1 MKILGLT
8 GGSGTGKSAACTA
21 FARLGCGVIDADATY
36 RTLCDTCEPMLEEI
50 QNVFGDVFSTDGK
63 LDRKKLGAI
72 VFADAQKLQQL
83 NAITH
88 PYIRQAARDAF
99 AAYSKRGCLL
109 CIYDAPVLFE
119 GQMETLCDKTCA
131 VLAARNTRI
140 ARIVARD
147 AITEEYGRC
156 ALTRRKTMH
165 FTAKDAIMSY
175 KMMQTWT
182 HCIHRCAR
190 SMKIWCANKRIG
202 AERMKVSWKTPCFM
216 TKRPAGIA

>member
-50 QNVFGDVFSTDGK
+50 QNVFGDVFSIDGK

-147 AITEEYGRC
+147 AITEEYAALRIDAQKDDAFYRERC
-156 ALTRRKTMH
+156 DYVVQNDADLDTLYTQVRKIYEDMVR
-165 FTAKDAIMSY
+165 K
-175 KMMQTWT
+175 
-182 HCIHRCAR
+182 
-190 SMKIWCANKRIG
+190 
-202 AERMKVSWKTPCFM
+202 
-216 TKRPAGIA
+216 

>member
-36 RTLCDTCEPMLEEI
+36 RTLCDTCEPMLKEI
-50 QNVFGDVFSTDGK
+50 QNVFGDVFSTEGK

-99 AAYSKRGCLL
+99 AAYNKRGCLL

-147 AITEEYGRC
+147 AITEEYAALRIDAQKDDAFYRERC
-156 ALTRRKTMH
+156 DYVVQNDADLDTLYTQVRKIYEDMVR
-165 FTAKDAIMSY
+165 K
-175 KMMQTWT
+175 
-182 HCIHRCAR
+182 
-190 SMKIWCANKRIG
+190 
-202 AERMKVSWKTPCFM
+202 
-216 TKRPAGIA
+216 

>member
-36 RTLCDTCEPMLEEI
+36 RTLCDTCEPMLKEI

-140 ARIVARD
+140 ARIMARD
-147 AITEEYGRC
+147 AITEEYAALRIDAQKDDAFYRERC
-156 ALTRRKTMH
+156 DYVVQNDANLDTLYTQVRKIYEDMVR
-165 FTAKDAIMSY
+165 K
-175 KMMQTWT
+175 
-182 HCIHRCAR
+182 
-190 SMKIWCANKRIG
+190 
-202 AERMKVSWKTPCFM
+202 
-216 TKRPAGIA
+216 

>member
-36 RTLCDTCEPMLEEI
+36 RTLCDTCEPMLKEI

-147 AITEEYGRC
+147 AITEEYAALRIDAQKDDVFYRERC
-156 ALTRRKTMH
+156 DYIVQNDADLDTLYTQVRKIYEDMVR
-165 FTAKDAIMSY
+165 K
-175 KMMQTWT
+175 
-182 HCIHRCAR
+182 
-190 SMKIWCANKRIG
+190 
-202 AERMKVSWKTPCFM
+202 
-216 TKRPAGIA
+216 

>member
-36 RTLCDTCEPMLEEI
+36 RTLCDTCEPMLKEI
-50 QNVFGDVFSTDGK
+50 QNVFGNVFSTDGK

-147 AITEEYGRC
+147 AITEEYAALRIDAQKDNAFYRERC
-156 ALTRRKTMH
+156 DYIVQNDADLDTLYTQVRKIYEDMVR
-165 FTAKDAIMSY
+165 K
-175 KMMQTWT
+175 
-182 HCIHRCAR
+182 
-190 SMKIWCANKRIG
+190 
-202 AERMKVSWKTPCFM
+202 
-216 TKRPAGIA
+216 

>member
-8 GGSGTGKSAACTA
+8 GGSGTGKSAACMA

-36 RTLCDTCEPMLEEI
+36 RTLCDTCEPMLKEI

-99 AAYSKRGCLL
+99 AAYSKQGCLL

-147 AITEEYGRC
+147 AITEEYAALRIDAQKDDAFYRERC
-156 ALTRRKTMH
+156 DYVVQNDADLDTLYTQVRKIYEDMVR
-165 FTAKDAIMSY
+165 K
-175 KMMQTWT
+175 
-182 HCIHRCAR
+182 
-190 SMKIWCANKRIG
+190 
-202 AERMKVSWKTPCFM
+202 
-216 TKRPAGIA
+216 

>member
-36 RTLCDTCEPMLEEI
+36 RTLCDTCEPMLKEI

-147 AITEEYGRC
+147 AITEEYAALRSDAQKDDAFYRERC
-156 ALTRRKTMH
+156 DYVVQNDADLDTLYTQVRKIYEDMVR
-165 FTAKDAIMSY
+165 K
-175 KMMQTWT
+175 
-182 HCIHRCAR
+182 
-190 SMKIWCANKRIG
+190 
-202 AERMKVSWKTPCFM
+202 
-216 TKRPAGIA
+216 

>member
-36 RTLCDTCEPMLEEI
+36 RTLCDTCDPMLKEI

-147 AITEEYGRC
+147 AITEEYAALRIDAQKDDAFYRERC
-156 ALTRRKTMH
+156 DYVVQNDADLDTLYTQVRKIYEDMVR
-165 FTAKDAIMSY
+165 K
-175 KMMQTWT
+175 
-182 HCIHRCAR
+182 
-190 SMKIWCANKRIG
+190 
-202 AERMKVSWKTPCFM
+202 
-216 TKRPAGIA
+216 

>member
-36 RTLCDTCEPMLEEI
+36 RTLCDTCEPMLKEI
-50 QNVFGDVFSTDGK
+50 QNVFGYVFSTDGK

-147 AITEEYGRC
+147 AITEEYAALRIDAQKDDAFYRERC
-156 ALTRRKTMH
+156 DYIVQNDADLDTLYTQVRKIYEDMVR
-165 FTAKDAIMSY
+165 K
-175 KMMQTWT
+175 
-182 HCIHRCAR
+182 
-190 SMKIWCANKRIG
+190 
-202 AERMKVSWKTPCFM
+202 
-216 TKRPAGIA
+216 

>member
-36 RTLCDTCEPMLEEI
+36 RTLCDTCKPMLKEI
-50 QNVFGDVFSTDGK
+50 QNVFGDVFSTDRK

-147 AITEEYGRC
+147 AITEEYAALRIDAQKDDAFYRDRC
-156 ALTRRKTMH
+156 DYVVQNDADLDTLYTQVRKIYEDMVR
-165 FTAKDAIMSY
+165 K
-175 KMMQTWT
+175 
-182 HCIHRCAR
+182 
-190 SMKIWCANKRIG
+190 
-202 AERMKVSWKTPCFM
+202 
-216 TKRPAGIA
+216 

>member
-36 RTLCDTCEPMLEEI
+36 RTLCDTCEPMLKEI

-147 AITEEYGRC
+147 AITEEYAALRIDAQKDDAFYRARC
-156 ALTRRKTMH
+156 DYVVQNDADLDTLYTQVRKIYEDMVR
-165 FTAKDAIMSY
+165 K
-175 KMMQTWT
+175 
-182 HCIHRCAR
+182 
-190 SMKIWCANKRIG
+190 
-202 AERMKVSWKTPCFM
+202 
-216 TKRPAGIA
+216 

>member
-21 FARLGCGVIDADATY
+21 FARLGCGIIDADATY
-36 RTLCDTCEPMLEEI
+36 RTLCDTCEPMLKEI

-147 AITEEYGRC
+147 AITEEYAALRIDAQKDDAFYRERC
-156 ALTRRKTMH
+156 DYVVQNDADLDTLYTQVRKIYEDMVR
-165 FTAKDAIMSY
+165 K
-175 KMMQTWT
+175 
-182 HCIHRCAR
+182 
-190 SMKIWCANKRIG
+190 
-202 AERMKVSWKTPCFM
+202 
-216 TKRPAGIA
+216 

>member
-36 RTLCDTCEPMLEEI
+36 RTLCDTCEPMLKEI
-50 QNVFGDVFSTDGK
+50 QNVFGDVFSTDRK

-119 GQMETLCDKTCA
+119 GEMETLCDKTCG

-147 AITEEYGRC
+147 AITEEYAALRIDAQKDDAFYRERC
-156 ALTRRKTMH
+156 DYIVQNDADLDTLYTQVRKIYEDMVR
-165 FTAKDAIMSY
+165 K
-175 KMMQTWT
+175 
-182 HCIHRCAR
+182 
-190 SMKIWCANKRIG
+190 
-202 AERMKVSWKTPCFM
+202 
-216 TKRPAGIA
+216 

>member
-36 RTLCDTCEPMLEEI
+36 RTLCDTCEPMLKEI

-147 AITEEYGRC
+147 AITEEYAALRIDAQKDDAFYRERC
-156 ALTRRKTMH
+156 DYVVQNDAYLDTLYTQVRKIYEDMVR
-165 FTAKDAIMSY
+165 K
-175 KMMQTWT
+175 
-182 HCIHRCAR
+182 
-190 SMKIWCANKRIG
+190 
-202 AERMKVSWKTPCFM
+202 
-216 TKRPAGIA
+216 

>member
-36 RTLCDTCEPMLEEI
+36 RTLCDTCDPMLKEI
-50 QNVFGDVFSTDGK
+50 QNVFGDVFSTNGK

-147 AITEEYGRC
+147 AITEEYAALRIDAQKDDAFYRERC
-156 ALTRRKTMH
+156 DYVVQNDADLDTLYTQVRKIYEDMVR
-165 FTAKDAIMSY
+165 K
-175 KMMQTWT
+175 
-182 HCIHRCAR
+182 
-190 SMKIWCANKRIG
+190 
-202 AERMKVSWKTPCFM
+202 
-216 TKRPAGIA
+216 

>member
-147 AITEEYGRC
+147 AVTEEYAALRIDAQKDDAFYRERC
-156 ALTRRKTMH
+156 DYIVQNDADLDTLYTQVRKIYEDMVR
-165 FTAKDAIMSY
+165 K
-175 KMMQTWT
+175 
-182 HCIHRCAR
+182 
-190 SMKIWCANKRIG
+190 
-202 AERMKVSWKTPCFM
+202 
-216 TKRPAGIA
+216 

>member
-36 RTLCDTCEPMLEEI
+36 RTLCDTCEPMLKEI
-50 QNVFGDVFSTDGK
+50 QNVFGDVFSTNRK
-63 LDRKKLGAI
+63 LDRKKLGTI

-147 AITEEYGRC
+147 AITEEYAALRIDAQKDDAFYRERC
-156 ALTRRKTMH
+156 DYVVQNDADLDTLYTQVRKIYEDMVR
-165 FTAKDAIMSY
+165 K
-175 KMMQTWT
+175 
-182 HCIHRCAR
+182 
-190 SMKIWCANKRIG
+190 
-202 AERMKVSWKTPCFM
+202 
-216 TKRPAGIA
+216 

>member
-36 RTLCDTCEPMLEEI
+36 RTLCDTCEPMLKEI
-50 QNVFGDVFSTDGK
+50 QNVFGDVFSTNGK

-99 AAYSKRGCLL
+99 AAYNKRGCLL

-147 AITEEYGRC
+147 AITEEYAALRIDAQKDDAFYRERC
-156 ALTRRKTMH
+156 DYVVQNDADLDTLYTQVRKIYEDMVR
-165 FTAKDAIMSY
+165 K
-175 KMMQTWT
+175 
-182 HCIHRCAR
+182 
-190 SMKIWCANKRIG
+190 
-202 AERMKVSWKTPCFM
+202 
-216 TKRPAGIA
+216 

>member
-21 FARLGCGVIDADATY
+21 FARLRCGVIDADATY
-36 RTLCDTCEPMLEEI
+36 RTLCDTCEPMLKEI

-63 LDRKKLGAI
+63 LDRKKLGTI

-147 AITEEYGRC
+147 AITEEYAALRIDAQKDDAFYRERC
-156 ALTRRKTMH
+156 DYVVQNDADLDTLYTQVRKIYEDMVR
-165 FTAKDAIMSY
+165 K
-175 KMMQTWT
+175 
-182 HCIHRCAR
+182 
-190 SMKIWCANKRIG
+190 
-202 AERMKVSWKTPCFM
+202 
-216 TKRPAGIA
+216 

>member
-36 RTLCDTCEPMLEEI
+36 RTLCDTCEPMLKEI

-63 LDRKKLGAI
+63 LDRKKLGTI

-147 AITEEYGRC
+147 AITEEYAALRIDAQKDDAFYRERC
-156 ALTRRKTMH
+156 DYVVQNDADLDTLYTQVRKIYEDMVR
-165 FTAKDAIMSY
+165 K
-175 KMMQTWT
+175 
-182 HCIHRCAR
+182 
-190 SMKIWCANKRIG
+190 
-202 AERMKVSWKTPCFM
+202 
-216 TKRPAGIA
+216 

>member
-36 RTLCDTCEPMLEEI
+36 RTLCDTCEPMLKEI

-72 VFADAQKLQQL
+72 VFSDAQKLQQL

-147 AITEEYGRC
+147 AITEEYAALRIDAQKDDAFYRERC
-156 ALTRRKTMH
+156 DYVVQNDADLDTLYTQVRKIYEDMVR
-165 FTAKDAIMSY
+165 K
-175 KMMQTWT
+175 
-182 HCIHRCAR
+182 
-190 SMKIWCANKRIG
+190 
-202 AERMKVSWKTPCFM
+202 
-216 TKRPAGIA
+216 

>member
-36 RTLCDTCEPMLEEI
+36 RTLCDTCEPMLKEI

-88 PYIRQAARDAF
+88 PYIRQDARDAF
-99 AAYSKRGCLL
+99 AEYSKRGCLL

-147 AITEEYGRC
+147 AITEEYAALRIDAQKDDAFYRERC
-156 ALTRRKTMH
+156 DYVVQNDADLDTLYTQVRKIYEDMVR
-165 FTAKDAIMSY
+165 K
-175 KMMQTWT
+175 
-182 HCIHRCAR
+182 
-190 SMKIWCANKRIG
+190 
-202 AERMKVSWKTPCFM
+202 
-216 TKRPAGIA
+216 

>member
-36 RTLCDTCEPMLEEI
+36 RTLCDTCEPMLKEI

-63 LDRKKLGAI
+63 LDRKKLGVI

-147 AITEEYGRC
+147 AITEEYAALRIDAQKDDAFYRERC
-156 ALTRRKTMH
+156 DYIVQNDADLDTLYTQVRKIYEDMVR
-165 FTAKDAIMSY
+165 K
-175 KMMQTWT
+175 
-182 HCIHRCAR
+182 
-190 SMKIWCANKRIG
+190 
-202 AERMKVSWKTPCFM
+202 
-216 TKRPAGIA
+216 

>member
-36 RTLCDTCEPMLEEI
+36 RTLCDTCEPMLKEI
-50 QNVFGDVFSTDGK
+50 QNVFGNVFSTDGK

-147 AITEEYGRC
+147 AITEEYAALRIDAQKDDAFYRERC
-156 ALTRRKTMH
+156 DYIVQNDADLDTLYTQVRKIYEDMVR
-165 FTAKDAIMSY
+165 K
-175 KMMQTWT
+175 
-182 HCIHRCAR
+182 
-190 SMKIWCANKRIG
+190 
-202 AERMKVSWKTPCFM
+202 
-216 TKRPAGIA
+216 

>member
-36 RTLCDTCEPMLEEI
+36 RTLCDTCEPMLKEI
-50 QNVFGDVFSTDGK
+50 QNVFGDVFSTDWK

-147 AITEEYGRC
+147 AITEEYAALRIDAQKDDAFYRERC
-156 ALTRRKTMH
+156 DYVVQNDADLDTLYTQVRKIYEDMVR
-165 FTAKDAIMSY
+165 K
-175 KMMQTWT
+175 
-182 HCIHRCAR
+182 
-190 SMKIWCANKRIG
+190 
-202 AERMKVSWKTPCFM
+202 
-216 TKRPAGIA
+216 

>member
-36 RTLCDTCEPMLEEI
+36 RTLCDTCEPMLKEI

-99 AAYSKRGCLL
+99 AAYNKRGCLL

-147 AITEEYGRC
+147 AITEEYAALRIDAQKDDAFYRERC
-156 ALTRRKTMH
+156 DYVVQNDADLDTLYTQVRKIYEDMVR
-165 FTAKDAIMSY
+165 K
-175 KMMQTWT
+175 
-182 HCIHRCAR
+182 
-190 SMKIWCANKRIG
+190 
-202 AERMKVSWKTPCFM
+202 
-216 TKRPAGIA
+216 

>member
-36 RTLCDTCEPMLEEI
+36 RTLCDTCEPMLKEI
-50 QNVFGDVFSTDGK
+50 QNVFGDVFSTDRK

-119 GQMETLCDKTCA
+119 GQMETVCDKTCA
-131 VLAARNTRI
+131 VRAARNTRI

-147 AITEEYGRC
+147 AITEEYAALRIDAQKDDAFYRERC
-156 ALTRRKTMH
+156 DYVVQNDADLDTLYTQVRKIYEDMVR
-165 FTAKDAIMSY
+165 K
-175 KMMQTWT
+175 
-182 HCIHRCAR
+182 
-190 SMKIWCANKRIG
+190 
-202 AERMKVSWKTPCFM
+202 
-216 TKRPAGIA
+216 

>member
-36 RTLCDTCEPMLEEI
+36 RTLCDTCEPMLKEI
-50 QNVFGDVFSTDGK
+50 QNVFGDVFSTEGK

-147 AITEEYGRC
+147 AITEEYAALRIDAQKDDAFYRERC
-156 ALTRRKTMH
+156 DYVVQNDADLDTLYTQVRKIYEDMVR
-165 FTAKDAIMSY
+165 K
-175 KMMQTWT
+175 
-182 HCIHRCAR
+182 
-190 SMKIWCANKRIG
+190 
-202 AERMKVSWKTPCFM
+202 
-216 TKRPAGIA
+216 

>member
-36 RTLCDTCEPMLEEI
+36 RTLCDTCEPMLKEI
-50 QNVFGDVFSTDGK
+50 QNVFGDAFSTDGK

-147 AITEEYGRC
+147 AITEEYAALRIDAQKDDAFYRERC
-156 ALTRRKTMH
+156 DYIVQNDADLDTLYTQVRKIYEDMVR
-165 FTAKDAIMSY
+165 K
-175 KMMQTWT
+175 
-182 HCIHRCAR
+182 
-190 SMKIWCANKRIG
+190 
-202 AERMKVSWKTPCFM
+202 
-216 TKRPAGIA
+216 

>member
-36 RTLCDTCEPMLEEI
+36 RTLCDTCEPMLKEI

-88 PYIRQAARDAF
+88 PHIRQAARDAF

-109 CIYDAPVLFE
+109 YIYDAPVLFE

-147 AITEEYGRC
+147 AITEEYAALRIDAQKDDAFYRERC
-156 ALTRRKTMH
+156 DYVVQNDADLDTLYTQVRKIYEDMVR
-165 FTAKDAIMSY
+165 K
-175 KMMQTWT
+175 
-182 HCIHRCAR
+182 
-190 SMKIWCANKRIG
+190 
-202 AERMKVSWKTPCFM
+202 
-216 TKRPAGIA
+216 

>member
-36 RTLCDTCEPMLEEI
+36 RTLCDTCEPMLKEI

-63 LDRKKLGAI
+63 LGRKKLGAI

-147 AITEEYGRC
+147 AITEEYAALRIHAQKDDAFYRERC
-156 ALTRRKTMH
+156 DYVVQNDADLDTLYTQVRKIYEDMVR
-165 FTAKDAIMSY
+165 K
-175 KMMQTWT
+175 
-182 HCIHRCAR
+182 
-190 SMKIWCANKRIG
+190 
-202 AERMKVSWKTPCFM
+202 
-216 TKRPAGIA
+216 

>member
-36 RTLCDTCEPMLEEI
+36 RTLCDTCEPMLKEI

-83 NAITH
+83 YAITH

-119 GQMETLCDKTCA
+119 GRMETLCDKTCA

-147 AITEEYGRC
+147 AITEEYAALRIDAQEDDAFYRERC
-156 ALTRRKTMH
+156 DYVVQNDADLDTLYTQVRKIYEDMVR
-165 FTAKDAIMSY
+165 K
-175 KMMQTWT
+175 
-182 HCIHRCAR
+182 
-190 SMKIWCANKRIG
+190 
-202 AERMKVSWKTPCFM
+202 
-216 TKRPAGIA
+216 

>member
-36 RTLCDTCEPMLEEI
+36 RTLCDTCEPMLKEI
-50 QNVFGDVFSTDGK
+50 QNVFGNVFSTEGK

-147 AITEEYGRC
+147 AITEEYAALRIDAQKDDAFYRERC
-156 ALTRRKTMH
+156 DYVVQNDADLDTLYTQVRKIYEDMVR
-165 FTAKDAIMSY
+165 K
-175 KMMQTWT
+175 
-182 HCIHRCAR
+182 
-190 SMKIWCANKRIG
+190 
-202 AERMKVSWKTPCFM
+202 
-216 TKRPAGIA
+216 

>member
-36 RTLCDTCEPMLEEI
+36 RTLCDTCGPMLKEI

-147 AITEEYGRC
+147 AITEEYAALRIDAQKDDAFYRERC
-156 ALTRRKTMH
+156 DYVVQNDADLDTLYTQVRKIYEDMVR
-165 FTAKDAIMSY
+165 K
-175 KMMQTWT
+175 
-182 HCIHRCAR
+182 
-190 SMKIWCANKRIG
+190 
-202 AERMKVSWKTPCFM
+202 
-216 TKRPAGIA
+216 

>member
-36 RTLCDTCEPMLEEI
+36 RTLCDTCEPMLKEI
-50 QNVFGDVFSTDGK
+50 QNVFRDVFSTDGK

-72 VFADAQKLQQL
+72 VFSDAQKLQQL

-147 AITEEYGRC
+147 AITEEYAALRIDAQKDDAFYRERC
-156 ALTRRKTMH
+156 DYVVQNDADLDTLYTQVRKIYEDMVR
-165 FTAKDAIMSY
+165 K
-175 KMMQTWT
+175 
-182 HCIHRCAR
+182 
-190 SMKIWCANKRIG
+190 
-202 AERMKVSWKTPCFM
+202 
-216 TKRPAGIA
+216 

>member
-36 RTLCDTCEPMLEEI
+36 RTLCDTCEPMLKEI

-119 GQMETLCDKTCA
+119 GQMETICDKTCA

-147 AITEEYGRC
+147 AITEEYAALRIDAQKDDAFYRERC
-156 ALTRRKTMH
+156 DYVVQNDADLDTLYTQVRKIYEDMVR
-165 FTAKDAIMSY
+165 K
-175 KMMQTWT
+175 
-182 HCIHRCAR
+182 
-190 SMKIWCANKRIG
+190 
-202 AERMKVSWKTPCFM
+202 
-216 TKRPAGIA
+216 